1 HDLACR
7 RIGTLSYFSTQAEVY
22 KTQSKFP
29 SGSEIHFIGEAIKYR
44 QAIGM
49 GDLIITWLLSAASLL
64 LVAHLI
70 PGFSVSSFGSALIG
84 AIVIGFVNMTLGFI
98 LKVITLPLTILTFGL
113 FLLVINALMLQL
125 ATAFVPG
132 FSVQGFMPA
141 FFGAVVL
148 AVINMALHGLV
159 FRS

>member
-1 HDLACR
+1 
-7 RIGTLSYFSTQAEVY
+7 
-22 KTQSKFP
+22 
-29 SGSEIHFIGEAIKYR
+29 
-44 QAIGM
+44 M

-64 LVAHLI
+64 IVAHLI

-98 LKVITLPLTILTFGL
+98 LKVLTLPLTILTFGL

-125 ATAFVPG
+125 AATFVPG
-132 FSVQGFMPA
+132 FSVQGFLPA
-141 FFGAVVL
+141 FLGAIVL

>member
-1 HDLACR
+1 
-7 RIGTLSYFSTQAEVY
+7 
-22 KTQSKFP
+22 
-29 SGSEIHFIGEAIKYR
+29 
-44 QAIGM
+44 M

-64 LVAHLI
+64 VVAHLI

-84 AIVIGFVNMTLGFI
+84 AVVIGFVNMTLGFI

-113 FLLVINALMLQL
+113 FLLVINALMLQF
-125 ATAFVPG
+125 AAAFVPG
-132 FSVQGFMPA
+132 FSVQGFSPA
-141 FFGAVVL
+141 FFGAIVL

>member
-1 HDLACR
+1 
-7 RIGTLSYFSTQAEVY
+7 
-22 KTQSKFP
+22 
-29 SGSEIHFIGEAIKYR
+29 
-44 QAIGM
+44 M

-64 LVAHLI
+64 IVAHLI

-125 ATAFVPG
+125 AAAFVPG
-132 FSVQGFMPA
+132 FSVQGFLPA
-141 FFGAVVL
+141 FFAAIVL
-148 AVINMALHGLV
+148 SAINMILHGLI

>member
-1 HDLACR
+1 
-7 RIGTLSYFSTQAEVY
+7 
-22 KTQSKFP
+22 
-29 SGSEIHFIGEAIKYR
+29 
-44 QAIGM
+44 M

-64 LVAHLI
+64 IVAHLI
-70 PGFSVSSFGSALIG
+70 PGFSVSSFGSALVG

-98 LKVITLPLTILTFGL
+98 LKVITFPLTILTFGL

-125 ATAFVPG
+125 ASAFVPG
-132 FSVQGFMPA
+132 FSVQGFLPA

-148 AVINMALHGLV
+148 AVINMALHGLI

>member
-1 HDLACR
+1 
-7 RIGTLSYFSTQAEVY
+7 
-22 KTQSKFP
+22 
-29 SGSEIHFIGEAIKYR
+29 
-44 QAIGM
+44 M
-49 GDLIITWLLSAASLL
+49 GGLIITWLLSAASLL
-64 LVAHLI
+64 VVAHLI

-113 FLLVINALMLQL
+113 FLLVINALILQF
-125 ATAFVPG
+125 AAAFVPG
-132 FSVQGFMPA
+132 FSVQGFLQA
-141 FFGAVVL
+141 FFGAIVL